1 MLLIN
6 QLFHVEQNCL
16 SKKEFLAI
24 TITALSE
31 REFLQ
36 VVKEKEKESLG

>member
-1 MLLIN
+1 MLN
-6 QLFHVEQNCL
+6 KTV
-16 SKKEFLAI
+16 SVKKEFLAI

-36 VVKEKEKESLG
+36 VVEEKEKESLG